1 MCDMCG
7 VLMELWVGMAC
18 LICWCSLPL
27 LLDLPNPPP
36 PAPAPCAHT
45 QVRTEIPKLVA
56 ASLYVFTSVTSR
68 LRPTPAKSHYTFNLR
83 DLSKV
88 FQGMAQCPAEAITKK
103 EQVGKARAAR
113 CQGPCAP
120 CANPNPPPPNKRS
133 SLFWSGVSNRSVC
146 GASSFIVPRR
156 VLCTLQGTR
165 CCGGALALSVTV
177 HFVFSVWP
185 PTLFPFPPRICS

>member
-1 MCDMCG
+1 MGGDGMPHLL
-7 VLMELWVGMAC
+7 VLP
-18 LICWCSLPL
+18 SP
-27 LLDLPNPPP
+27 PSRSPQTPP
-36 PAPAPCAHT
+36 PAPASRAHT

-113 CQGPCAP
+113 CRGPCAP
-120 CANPNPPPPNKRS
+120 CAPPPGRPPPPPP
-133 SLFWSGVSNRSVC
+133 SLFLLAYAADPTVGPRVHPSVC
-146 GASSFIVPRR
+146 
-156 VLCTLQGTR
+156 
-165 CCGGALALSVTV
+165 
-177 HFVFSVWP
+177 
-185 PTLFPFPPRICS
+185 